1 MAIKLQIV
9 FAGLFVVSLA
19 APEESTK
26 TKRGLLEL
34 EHAPALLPA
43 PILTKSYST
52 PIIQSAPVITKVF
65 DAPPLPIWKGI
76 EPSLIT
82 GPLITKG
89 WGPQI
94 LGAKT
99 LLPAPIIKTAP
110 LYTTSIISK
119 PIWAP
124 APIIS
129 YAPKLAPISL
139 GHGW

>member
-1 MAIKLQIV
+1 MQLQIV

-19 APEESTK
+19 APEGSTK

-34 EHAPALLPA
+34 EHSPALLSG
-43 PILTKSYST
+43 PILTKSLAT

-65 DAPPLPIWKGI
+65 EAPPLPIWRGI
-76 EPSLIT
+76 EPSLIS
-82 GPLITKG
+82 GPLIAKG
-89 WGPQI
+89 WGPNI

-99 LLPAPIIKTAP
+99 LLPAPIIKSAP

-119 PIWAP
+119 PILAP